1 MRFSWNGRV
10 SLGSHRALLDDG
22 KLPVGAQR
30 LSPKVSA
37 EKGGGGPLA
46 FSSPGTGEF
55 GACTLGRVD
64 LDHCTWER
72 QASETGRRPWEGLI
86 YGLEEFLQVL
96 TMHSLLP
103 GIPMLVVE
111 A

>member
-1 MRFSWNGRV
+1 MAV
-10 SLGSHRALLDDG
+10 SLGSHRALLEDG
-22 KLPVGAQR
+22 KLPVGAQW
-30 LSPKVSA
+30 LSEGVCR
-37 EKGGGGPLA
+37 KGVRGSLA

-55 GACTLGRVD
+55 GACALGRVD

-72 QASETGRRPWEGLI
+72 QASETGHQPWEGLM
-86 YGLEEFLQVL
+86 YGPEFLQVF